1 MRSLLTENFYVF
13 IARRFGD
20 TVHHILLSGK
30 GGNEINASWI
40 IQLVMDKMPQDEQ
53 NRLWEQESFFCM
65 DNLGAMRFHHCS
77 GVCTAFYPCITLGQL
92 ILPRAGHSQCS
103 GTAGKADYIRPW
115 AQGIPCWTLH
125 GVVEPQT
132 VPAAESKRGQ
142 EKRLWSL
149 WKHLMLSQLPG
160 L

>member
-1 MRSLLTENFYVF
+1 
-13 IARRFGD
+13 
-20 TVHHILLSGK
+20 
-30 GGNEINASWI
+30 
-40 IQLVMDKMPQDEQ
+40 MPQDEQ

-160 L
+160 LWNVIKRVLWRKSFQILWKKPQTNRYLTGFRYFLSLDLL